1 MAIISRRQYDHP
13 ALATAGGSALHA
25 SISNLYTVLGDDSMS
40 RYKTFT
46 AVANS
51 SVGVIAHEFGLDFA
65 NLKVQIFTGTYPA
78 LTLVSDP
85 IGTGWTVAATSG
97 LASRSI
103 DVTAP
108 ASGGPHTYAV
118 LVSHESNATNFIPGL
133 VSIGTQSFAGAKNF
147 LSPILSSLGSVSLP
161 GYSFTG
167 DPNTGMWSSAADTL
181 SFSTAGAKVA
191 EASSAGAWTLGQV
204 GGTLSA
210 VPVTIGSSTTSQAGG
225 RSMLALSTVDTSTSA
240 ARSYISW
247 QKAGVAKASIGVEG
261 DTNGIITG
269 GTQNQLSIAGGQINF
284 SGDVGTTL
292 HGSMST
298 AGAWTFGPASFA
310 GVHTVR
316 ANDIAFNAG
325 SNASDLSMAFSAT
338 KNWVLRNV
346 ASDSSFLFRQA
357 TDNIQAGFISST
369 GAWTLGP
376 AALFSAT
383 KHTLNGAIVG
393 YGNSTQ
399 ASFAGADT
407 ITLTANVY
415 RSSAGLKGVQAATG
429 YALLNILRSTTSG
442 GNVLSFSANYQD
454 AQTVDGVALTTND
467 RTILAATAAG
477 AWTLGSTSGT
487 VASVTTA
494 GLGQTNT
501 SSFSTTGNLGGT
513 VLLSTNDGA
522 AAGAGGAVLFK
533 DSGNTGYAAI
543 KGALT
548 SGASNTTGQVI
559 FFTRLAAADATLTNV
574 GTIANTGAWTL
585 GFAGHTGAQTAYG
598 SHFDLISATS
608 LASTY
613 IKLTNSDFT
622 KQSFIGQETSTV
634 ANSFVTGA
642 PAYSLGIAA
651 NNGIYFSGSASTLH
665 GFMTSAGAWTF
676 PANIAST
683 STTTGTVI
691 VTGGMGVSGK
701 AYHGDNIVMSDGKG
715 IDFAAFT
722 DGSVD
727 GTATSQVLNDYE
739 EGTWTPVYSGS
750 AGSIGATAGTFAG
763 TYTKI
768 GRKVY
773 YRGEILLTNKG
784 SWTSKIL
791 ITGLPFTPQASKHPI
806 VSTSLGEGLLTSL
819 IFQNG
824 YVNGSGGQIV
834 FGYVTAAA
842 TSTSEL
848 FTTDV
853 SNTFGIG
860 FSGSYEV

>member
-85 IGTGWTVAATSG
+85 IGSGWTVAATSG

-118 LVSHESNATNFIPGL
+118 LVSHESNASQYIPGL
-133 VSIGTQSFAGAKNF
+133 VSIGAQTFAGAKTY
-147 LSPILSSLGSVSLP
+147 LDPLIGSDTTDSSS
-161 GYSFTG
+161 YTTG
-167 DPNTGMWSSAADTL
+167 A
-181 SFSTAGAKVA
+181 FKTAGGMGIAKKLYVGTDA
-191 EASSAGAWTLGQV
+191 FIGNAGAASNALVITNNGYI
-204 GGTLSA
+204 T
-210 VPVTIGSSTTSQAGG
+210 SSTSDGTDDK
-225 RSMLALSTVDTSTSA
+225 SMT
-240 ARSYISW
+240 
-247 QKAGVAKASIGVEG
+247 
-261 DTNGIITG
+261 
-269 GTQNQLSIAGGQINF
+269 IAGGGGGTTWNQNRGAGIIFKGN
-284 SGDVGTTL
+284 DVGGANL
-292 HGSMST
+292 DGEIQYY
-298 AGAWTFGPASFA
+298 AGNSGVANGRHRFIA
-310 GVHTVR
+310 GGV
-316 ANDIAFNAG
+316 DIA
-325 SNASDLSMAFSAT
+325 
-338 KNWVLRNV
+338 
-346 ASDSSFLFRQA
+346 
-357 TDNIQAGFISST
+357 I
-369 GAWTLGP
+369 GA
-376 AALFSAT
+376 
-383 KHTLNGAIVG
+383 
-393 YGNSTQ
+393 Q
-399 ASFAGADT
+399 
-407 ITLTANVY
+407 
-415 RSSAGLKGVQAATG
+415 
-429 YALLNILRSTTSG
+429 
-442 GNVLSFSANYQD
+442 
-454 AQTVDGVALTTND
+454 
-467 RTILAATAAG
+467 
-477 AWTLGSTSGT
+477 
-487 VASVTTA
+487 
-494 GLGQTNT
+494 
-501 SSFSTTGNLGGT
+501 
-513 VLLSTNDGA
+513 
-522 AAGAGGAVLFK
+522 
-533 DSGNTGYAAI
+533 
-543 KGALT
+543 
-548 SGASNTTGQVI
+548 
-559 FFTRLAAADATLTNV
+559 
-574 GTIANTGAWTL
+574 TGAWTL

-739 EGTWTPVYSGS
+739 EGTWTPAYTSSGGGAASYSLQSGS
-750 AGSIGATAGTFAG
+750 YTKVGRLVTVFFRLVVNGVGTLAAGTL
-763 TYTKI
+763 
-768 GRKVY
+768 R
-773 YRGEILLTNKG
+773 L
-784 SWTSKIL
+784 
-791 ITGLPFTPQASKHPI
+791 TGLPFTMSTTGSIFPTQIVAAESLGTAANYVVIQHNHNQAYADVIYSASA
-806 VSTSLGEGLLTSL
+806 STSS
-819 IFQNG
+819 G
-824 YVNGSGGQIV
+824 YVSATTANYI
-834 FGYVTAAA
+834 TAA
-842 TSTSEL
+842 TQI
-848 FTTDV
+848 
-853 SNTFGIG
+853 NGQY
-860 FSGSYEV
+860 SYFV